1 MNVAA
6 ILKQKGREV
15 FTTTP
20 DTSLFDITK
29 LLGLHGIGCVV
40 ITGIEGK
47 GRRHRQRAGRRS
59 RDRESR
65 IESSQ
70 GAGRDL
76 HDQDRGDLP

>member
-20 DTSLFDITK
+20 DTTLFDITK

-47 GRRHRQRAGRRS
+47 VVGIVSERDVVREIARAGSRS
-59 RDRESR
+59 P
-65 IESSQ
+65 Q